1 MLKYLGKRI
10 LSLIPVIIAISILLF
25 FIMKSMPGDP
35 VKFLV
40 NQSLRPDLREAQEA
54 MWRAKLGLDRSLIEQ
69 YFMWIGSLVKG
80 DLGYSTLYKNDVIK
94 SIGEPLRNSIYMN
107 FGSLGLSFI
116 VSIYVGVKSA
126 VKRGKFFDSFWQVVS
141 IVGISVPTFFVGMLL
156 IYFFAIRLGWFPI
169 NGMPFTMG
177 MTKFESFLEWVRYI
191 ILPAI
196 TLSVG
201 SLAFTI
207 RYVRNAMLDVLSKD
221 YIRTARSK
229 GLSEK
234 VIIYSHAFRNALIP
248 VVTVLASAIVGLFGG
263 AIITEQVFSWNGI
276 GHTLIRAINGRDYMV
291 LLTMNLF
298 YAFLSLAANVVMDIG
313 YALVDPRIRLE

>member
-1 MLKYLGKRI
+1 
-10 LSLIPVIIAISILLF
+10 
-25 FIMKSMPGDP
+25 
-35 VKFLV
+35 
-40 NQSLRPDLREAQEA
+40 
-54 MWRAKLGLDRSLIEQ
+54 
-69 YFMWIGSLVKG
+69 
-80 DLGYSTLYKNDVIK
+80 
-94 SIGEPLRNSIYMN
+94 
-107 FGSLGLSFI
+107 
-116 VSIYVGVKSA
+116 
-126 VKRGKFFDSFWQVVS
+126 
-141 IVGISVPTFFVGMLL
+141 
-156 IYFFAIRLGWFPI
+156 
-169 NGMPFTMG
+169 
-177 MTKFESFLEWVRYI
+177 
-191 ILPAI
+191 
-196 TLSVG
+196 
-201 SLAFTI
+201 
-207 RYVRNAMLDVLSKD
+207 MLDVLSKD